1 MWIIKCSFLV
11 TNPLSRGIETLFW
24 SYNNPKKKKKRE
36 TTTKFSINKK
46 ETATALDQLEK
57 YTKEIACRITCALAV
72 ELQIG
77 TNNRIS

>member
-1 MWIIKCSFLV
+1 M
-11 TNPLSRGIETLFW
+11 
-24 SYNNPKKKKKRE
+24 
-36 TTTKFSINKK
+36 

-57 YTKEIACRITCALAV
+57 YTKEIARRITCALAV